1 MPEVSPDAS
10 LIIATSWQALGRA
23 ELEDRR
29 AAICN
34 CTVIIVF
41 AGFFIEA
48 NLNHIID
55 SMNKSK
61 DVKRFLNAESPG
73 MQGKLAWF
81 YNEYVARKKTT
92 NKKKLYRRL
101 RRKFGGFAEIYRF
114 RNEVS
119 HGIIDRSTANLEVA
133 RRLRR
138 NAKDIVAE
146 LFKIAKRAGH
156 DIPRGI
162 TYQVAIASTDLPSDE
177 E

>member
-10 LIIATSWQALGRA
+10 LMIATSWQALGRA
-23 ELEDRR
+23 ELGDER

-41 AGFFIEA
+41 AGFFMEA

-55 SMNKSK
+55 SMNKTE
-61 DVKRFLNAESPG
+61 DVKRFLNAKNPG

-81 YNEYVARKKTT
+81 YNECVARKKAT
-92 NKKKLYRRL
+92 NKKKLNRRL
-101 RRKFGGFAEIYRF
+101 RRKFPGFAEICQF
-114 RNEVS
+114 RNKVS
-119 HGIIDRSTANLEVA
+119 HGIIDRSSANLKDA
-133 RRLRR
+133 RRLRQ

-146 LFKIAKRAGH
+146 LFKIAKGAGH
-156 DIPRGI
+156 NIPRGI
-162 TYQVAIASTDLPSDE
+162 TYQVAISSTDLPSDE